1 MITHI
6 VPGRKDFFSEPITL
20 TFVAGGVTVLSGNAR
35 IVNDLIDEALEY
47 FVVTLTFQN
56 PDNVPPLTSIESR
69 NGGDIIRIDII
80 DNDGE
85 LKHIM

>member
-1 MITHI
+1 M
-6 VPGRKDFFSEPITL
+6 
-20 TFVAGGVTVLSGNAR
+20 AGGETVLSGNAR

-56 PDNVPPLTSIESR
+56 PDNVPRSASIES
-69 NGGDIIRIDII
+69 NGGDIIRIDIV

-85 LKHIM
+85 LNIKLLACK